1 MLFWATDKVILGME
15 ASTAAI
21 AVYNIGVTFNSM
33 FTNLSTAVSGVLQ
46 PKVTIMVKQKPP
58 SQSFL
63 QCLSVLAGCNMR

>member
-21 AVYNIGVTFNSM
+21 AVYNVGVTFNSM

-46 PKVTIMVKQKPP
+46 PKVTIMVKQNAPK
-58 SQSFL
+58 SELSAVFIRVGRL
-63 QCLSVLAGCNMR
+63 Q